1 MFNIMIKKILI
12 ILLLLFI
19 AYLIISYFQ
28 KSLNKS
34 KKYRKKSIIH
44 SSSTNRSYFIHGYN
58 DHKISE
64 IQYSLN
70 MRDNIYTIKGNN
82 LFFKN
87 RLFANLQNI
96 C

>member
-12 ILLLLFI
+12 ILLLLLI

-28 KSLNKS
+28 KSLKKS

-70 MRDNIYTIKGNN
+70 MRDNIYKIKDNN

>member
-1 MFNIMIKKILI
+1 MIKKILI
-12 ILLLLFI
+12 ILLLLIF
-19 AYLIISYFQ
+19 AYLIISYFE
-28 KSLNKS
+28 KPLKKS

-58 DHKISE
+58 DEKISE

-70 MRDNIYTIKGNN
+70 KRDNIYKIKDNN
-82 LFFKN
+82 LFFNN
-87 RLFANLQNI
+87 RLFTNLQNI

>member
-12 ILLLLFI
+12 ILLLLIF
-19 AYLIISYFQ
+19 AYLIISYFE
-28 KSLNKS
+28 KPLKKS

-58 DHKISE
+58 DEKISE

-70 MRDNIYTIKGNN
+70 MRDNIYAIKGNN
-82 LFFKN
+82 LFFHNKI
-87 RLFANLQNI
+87 FANLQNI

>member
-12 ILLLLFI
+12 ILLLLLLSYF
-19 AYLIISYFQ
+19 IISFFN
-28 KSLNKS
+28 KSLKKS

-70 MRDNIYTIKGNN
+70 MRDNIYKIKDNN

>member
-12 ILLLLFI
+12 ILLLLIF
-19 AYLIISYFQ
+19 AYFIISFFE
-28 KSLNKS
+28 KPLKKS
-34 KKYRKKSIIH
+34 KKHFKKSIIH

-58 DHKISE
+58 DNKISE

-70 MRDNIYTIKGNN
+70 KRDNIYKIKDNN
-82 LFFKN
+82 LFFHNKI
-87 RLFANLQNI
+87 FANLQNI